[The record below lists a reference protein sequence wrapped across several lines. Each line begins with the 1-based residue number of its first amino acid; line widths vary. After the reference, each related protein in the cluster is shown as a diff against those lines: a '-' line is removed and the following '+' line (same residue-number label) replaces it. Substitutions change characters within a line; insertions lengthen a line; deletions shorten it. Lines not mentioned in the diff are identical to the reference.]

1 MDALK
6 CTKASCWLCVRGA
19 KNRVRGSRIGARGQC
34 IQAARLAACESVY
47 PDCRGLDQR
56 RAGGGRGMSA
66 AARAC
71 PRSEA
76 RAAGEA
82 RVGRRCF
89 IAFDRADLSTSPS
102 ERREKLDQLAQD
114 VQQVDTVKQLTITG
128 YTDRLGS

>member
-1 MDALK
+1 M
-6 CTKASCWLCVRGA
+6 
-19 KNRVRGSRIGARGQC
+19 
-34 IQAARLAACESVY
+34 QAARLAACESVY

-71 PRSEA
+71 PA
-76 RAAGEA
+76 PKPALPAK
-82 RVGRRCF
+82 RVLGADALF
-89 IAFDRADLSTSPS
+89 AFDRADLSTSPS

-128 YTDRLGS
+128 YTDRLGSAAYNLRLSERRAQAVKHYLAARGVRA